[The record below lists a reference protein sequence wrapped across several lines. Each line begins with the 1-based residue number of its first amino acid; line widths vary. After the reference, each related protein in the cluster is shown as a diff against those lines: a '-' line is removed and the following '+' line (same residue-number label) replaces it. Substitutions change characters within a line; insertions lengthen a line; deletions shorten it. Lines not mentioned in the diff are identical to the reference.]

1 MRFASAIPIANCL
14 SCAIESSQH
23 CSWRWYP
30 TVARHTLSDTVGRAK
45 AICLLQ
51 LSPVQPCSCHE
62 AVRSMWWPRG
72 WGPLLDGQSIWES
85 KTVEFRMQAYQPA
98 LQDRNSAENSLWC
111 GAICRTAVSW
121 RSVDCT
127 RRDTLRQDFF
137 VEETECDI
145 LDSRPFDVLP
155 AVSNRSE
162 RVALQHDIHSCMKLK
177 CWQRWW
183 WMRLMELP
191 TNAAWSMH
199 VCALEAKNLQK
210 NWEIPF
216 ITSGVISQHYRIGKP
231 HQLSEVVNV
240 RFPSWSQVAWVV
252 RPGSG
257 WVVGVVSIDSTKKP
271 CQRRIQRCSAKMILH
286 EYMVSCWAS
295 RF

>member
-1 MRFASAIPIANCL
+1 M
-14 SCAIESSQH
+14 
-23 CSWRWYP
+23 
-30 TVARHTLSDTVGRAK
+30 AR
-45 AICLLQ
+45 
-51 LSPVQPCSCHE
+51 
-62 AVRSMWWPRG
+62 
-72 WGPLLDGQSIWES
+72 DGQSIWES
-85 KTVEFRMQAYQPA
+85 KSVEFRMQAYQPA

-111 GAICRTAVSW
+111 GAICRTAVSG

-199 VCALEAKNLQK
+199 VCALEASNLQK
-210 NWEIPF
+210 NWEKNRSLLEVWSHFAAI
-216 ITSGVISQHYRIGKP
+216 QHIIGKASSAFWGRERQIP
-231 HQLSEVVNV
+231 IVVSGGLGGKA
-240 RFPSWSQVAWVV
+240 RFRLGRWG
-252 RPGSG
+252 RF
-257 WVVGVVSIDSTKKP
+257 SIDSTNKNP
-271 CQRRIQRCSAKMILH
+271 AKADPTMFREDDITRVHGHLL
-286 EYMVSCWAS
+286 S
-295 RF
+295 FPFF